1 MRCNNRTNAWYL
13 CTLFAVDFIWRVLYH
28 PWFHSLIEVPVLLW
42 TLLFG
47 VVLKWT
53 QRVVF
58 QKYERPSYPKVKVQT
73 YTGAAQPLPTRTP
86 ISLPAFTQRL
96 TNLLDKTLQKLQF
109 SQCSL
114 QKQGLV
120 LQNPPRKQRSLTL
133 TLIPAA
139 GRSGFCRNYLNFN
152 GDKLTSCQVKKYF

>member
-1 MRCNNRTNAWYL
+1 MHSFCSGFYL
-13 CTLFAVDFIWRVLYH
+13 
-28 PWFHSLIEVPVLLW
+28 E
-42 TLLFG
+42 G
-47 VVLKWT
+47 VVPSLVPFSNRSACAPLNFALWRGAKWT